1 MLCTT
6 VHKVIST
13 YIVCLPV
20 QLRPF
25 PASTYPEPQEQV
37 KLPWLLV
44 QVWSQPPLLVAHSL
58 MSVEK
63 GCVVSYWQ
71 IKLIHSAMK
80 AVDPTSPLLLYI
92 Y

>member
-6 VHKVIST
+6 VRNILTT
-13 YIVCLPV
+13 YIVCLPL

-63 GCVVSYWQ
+63 GWVVFVLADQTHTQCNEGCGSYF
-71 IKLIHSAMK
+71 STTT
-80 AVDPTSPLLLYI
+80 V
-92 Y
+92 